1 MKLDPKAQ
9 SKMAKQEARIRQLEQ
24 QVADLKASI
33 AHHKAEAIRARI
45 AAERLN
51 RELA

>member
-9 SKMAKQEARIRQLEQ
+9 GTMARQASRIRQLEQ
-24 QVADLKASI
+24 QVADLKASA

-45 AAERLN
+45 EAEKL
-51 RELA
+51 REPA